1 MKKEMA
7 ETQKAYKNLY
17 TIFDLDGLQNINE
30 NNNLNIKIKLY

>member
-17 TIFDLDGLQNINE
+17 TIFDLDGVQNINE